1 MSKIKKQK
9 TRRSAL
15 RRFKITA
22 TGKVMR
28 RTQGMRHL
36 RGHKSKKQIRR
47 YNVPVQVTGAFAKKI
62 KQMLGVA

>member
-9 TRRSAL
+9 VRRSAL
-15 RRFKITA
+15 RRFKITG

-28 RTQGMRHL
+28 RSQGMRHL
-36 RGHKSKKQIRR
+36 RANKSKKQIRR
-47 YNVPVQVTGAFAKKI
+47 YKVPVEVTGTVAKKI